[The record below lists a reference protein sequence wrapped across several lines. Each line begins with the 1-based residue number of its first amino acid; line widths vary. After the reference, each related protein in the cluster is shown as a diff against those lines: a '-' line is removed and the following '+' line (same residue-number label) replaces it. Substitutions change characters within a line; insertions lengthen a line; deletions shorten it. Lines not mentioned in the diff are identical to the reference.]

1 MPPPQKVY
9 KNIIHDDTMYKWIM
23 QNRTGVNELL
33 IELTAS
39 VNGQILQAT
48 LPKVVSLDMV
58 RNAIDFGRD
67 NGWVPEESGP
77 PFKCRYTQRKLFVRV
92 HED

>member
-23 QNRTGVNELL
+23 QNRTGINELL

-39 VNGQILQAT
+39 VNGQVFHAI
-48 LPKVVSLDMV
+48 LPKVVSLEMI
-58 RNAIDFGRD
+58 RQGIDFGRD
-67 NGWVPEESGP
+67 NGWVPEESGKV
-77 PFKCRYTQRKLFVRV
+77 FKCKYERKKFFRV
-92 HED
+92 ED